1 MMRAKLQVRSIRSI
15 QGNTTAE
22 TLRFGP
28 VCPKEGYP
36 ADGTDENNSFARWT
50 PHADLAMTI
59 QNPDL
64 IGKFKVGDV
73 FYLDFTPAE

>member
-1 MMRAKLQVRSIRSI
+1 MATMRAKLQVRSV
-15 QGNTTAE
+15 QGNATSE
-22 TLRFGP
+22 TLSFGP

-50 PHADLAMTI
+50 PHADLKMTI

-64 IGKFKVGDV
+64 IGKFSIGDT
-73 FYLDFTPAE
+73 FYVDFTRAE